1 MLVKDVMK
9 TDIVYISPLAKVRD
23 ALNLMK
29 EKNVRFLITEKIN
42 PNDTYGIITYTDILK
57 AIVAEEGDIDLLNVY
72 DLYTKPAIFIFGDV
86 DIKYAA
92 KMMIKFKIKRILV
105 IENNQLKGVVTMDS
119 IIEALMESIS

>member
-23 ALNLMK
+23 ALNLMR
-29 EKNVRFLITEKIN
+29 EKDMRFLITEKVN
-42 PNDTYGIITYTDILK
+42 PHDTYGIITYTDILK

-72 DLYTKPAIFIFGDV
+72 DLYTKPAIFIFGDI
-86 DIKYAA
+86 DIRYAA

-105 IENNQLKGVVTMDS
+105 VENNQLKGVVTMDS

>member
-1 MLVKDVMK
+1 MLVKDVMR
-9 TDIVYISPLAKVRD
+9 TDIVFISPLAKVRD

-29 EKNVRFLITEKIN
+29 ENNIRFLITEKLN

-92 KMMIKFKIKRILV
+92 KMMIKLKVKRILV
-105 IENNQLKGVVTMDS
+105 VEDNQLKGVVTMDN
-119 IIEALMESIS
+119 IIESLMEKL